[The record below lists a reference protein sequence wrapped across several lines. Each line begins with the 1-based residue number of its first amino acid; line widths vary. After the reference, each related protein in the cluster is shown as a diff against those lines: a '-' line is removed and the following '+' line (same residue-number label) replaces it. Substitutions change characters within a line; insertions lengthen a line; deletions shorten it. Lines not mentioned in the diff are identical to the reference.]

1 RYTLLHAPDGDT
13 SAGQNLAI
21 ANIGLDFHGPGASG
35 GTGGVVEGNRVY
47 HTRFASY
54 GDFYSSKDFVIRN
67 NYFHDVVCGI
77 YQNMGGPSQPVFYG
91 SSTLTCGGTTTATF
105 VANLAHGL
113 LTKSGVIVR
122 GAIVNSSVNN
132 PFNGFP
138 DNPGGYF
145 EVESVPPMPA
155 DANGRPT
162 SFTYKMSA
170 VPAADA
176 TPGSATY
183 AEFWRIRRLVVE
195 NNVIELAPTPS
206 ATHAQSVGI

>member
-1 RYTLLHAPDGDT
+1 M
-13 SAGQNLAI
+13 
-21 ANIGLDFHGPGASG
+21 
-35 GTGGVVEGNRVY
+35 
-47 HTRFASY
+47 
-54 GDFYSSKDFVIRN
+54 IRN

-195 NNVIELAPTPS
+195 NGYATFEPTDRVAFVANPSFDASTLEIWAPLATGGCIVIITPAVLLTPARRERRPRIQRRGRFAFDRDVS
-206 ATHAQSVGI
+206 P